1 MELVVEIIDKVSIIQ
16 ISGRLE
22 AANKDELRKTVEAR
36 LGGPQPR
43 FLLDLGQL
51 EFIDSSGLGCLV
63 SCLRSAAK
71 AGGALK
77 ITGLQA
83 YVAKLFE
90 TTRLDRVFEIFA
102 DREKALKSF

>member
-1 MELVVEIIDKVSIIQ
+1 MELHIETIGDVDIVQ

-22 AANKDELRKTVEAR
+22 AANRDELKKAVDAR
-36 LGGPQPR
+36 LADRQSK

-71 AGGALK
+71 AGGAFKIVSLK
-77 ITGLQA
+77 D

-90 TTRLDRVFEIFA
+90 TTRLDRVFEVYS
-102 DREKALKSF
+102 DREKALKSY

>member
-1 MELVVEIIDKVSIIQ
+1 MALRFETIGDISIIQ
-16 ISGRLE
+16 IRGRLE
-22 AANKDELRKTVEAR
+22 AANRDELKSAVDAR
-36 LGGPQPR
+36 LADQQDK

-63 SCLRSAAK
+63 SCLRSADK

-77 ITGLQA
+77 IVSLRD

-90 TTRLDRVFEIFA
+90 TTRLDRVFEVYP
-102 DREKALKSF
+102 DRDKALKSF

>member
-1 MELVVEIIDKVSIIQ
+1 MELAVETIDMVNIIQ
-16 ISGRLE
+16 ITGRLE
-22 AANKDELRKTVEAR
+22 AANKDELKNTVEAH
-36 LGGPQPR
+36 LAGQQIC
-43 FLLDLGQL
+43 FLLDLSRL

-63 SCLRSAAK
+63 SCLRSADK

-90 TTRLDRVFEIFA
+90 TTRLDRVFEIIP
-102 DREKALKSF
+102 DRQKALKSF